1 MQESVVLACNL
12 LTHVHNE
19 DGLIWLLLDL
29 GRGRGLASDEAVKP
43 SIFLIGTDFCL
54 FIDMCSDWWCH
65 GFLKIS

>member
-1 MQESVVLACNL
+1 MQESVVLAFNL

-29 GRGRGLASDEAVKP
+29 GRGLASDEAVKL